1 MPYENYREKYL
12 RYQRR
17 VRWNEVFV
25 HFGITSR
32 KKSVLEISKELEL
45 APSYFTNKGD
55 KIAELDLVS
64 DCTIWTLTTERFV
77 NSQDVNDHLD
87 KLAEKLFGRSPALRR
102 FQAAGLEM
110 EIVIAQYIW
119 TDSYSL
125 SPKPQTLEFFSRYG
139 IRLKFYQSH
148 YSGNPDEHSV
158 FRKP

>member
-55 KIAELDLVS
+55 KIAELDLS
-64 DCTIWTLTTERFV
+64 L
-77 NSQDVNDHLD
+77 
-87 KLAEKLFGRSPALRR
+87 
-102 FQAAGLEM
+102 
-110 EIVIAQYIW
+110 IA
-119 TDSYSL
+119 
-125 SPKPQTLEFFSRYG
+125 P
-139 IRLKFYQSH
+139 
-148 YSGNPDEHSV
+148 SGH
-158 FRKP
+158 